1 MSSQTSWKIPI
12 VVLLHLNVKLLHPP
26 NLDEKFG
33 EISIGF
39 LEYSLL
45 HAVPELVVAVLFP
58 KAVNG
63 FEVCFRD
70 ELDLREE
77 DIASILSGLASED
90 DEEAA
95 GFLPSAR
102 HEQKLHRG

>member
-1 MSSQTSWKIPI
+1 LIIRSCKISP
-12 VVLLHLNVKLLHPP
+12 
-26 NLDEKFG
+26 
-33 EISIGF
+33 
-39 LEYSLL
+39 SLL
-45 HAVPELVVAVLFP
+45 HAIPELFVAVLFP